1 MAATI
6 PIWLFP
12 STGEYLY
19 VEWLQP
25 SPILLFPSTEE
36 YLYGKWLQPSPILLF
51 LTTGD
56 NTICMRNESKHKSPE
71 KENDEEPTP
80 L

>member
-36 YLYGKWLQPSPILLF
+36 YLYGKWLQPLSINLS
-51 LTTGD
+51 TATGMA
-56 NTICMRNESKHKSPE
+56 NWEY
-71 KENDEEPTP
+71 
-80 L
+80 LYG